1 MARVKELDLGR
12 VHQVSAYRF
21 ARRELSNRGGGIILA
36 DGVGLGKTYEALATV
51 ATLLSTRQHGKEKKK
66 QQAFRVL
73 TIVPPRLIT
82 KWADELFLPDH
93 FPKYM
98 VDWISPATRAV
109 ASTFRDVVVLRRPRD
124 LDNMAGNRRYGTN
137 VLPPGFYL
145 INVNLLHGTGQK
157 VTQLHNTPWDAIIV
171 DEAHLIAR
179 GLLHQR
185 GQHSVGSPRTAVIL
199 LTATPF
205 QLSPKELRHLLAETG
220 GGNGSNTYDEIYDD
234 PGFVDY
240 RHAVNRFFRAGHAE
254 DAKVAA
260 SLRDPVSQLL
270 RSRVVRNTRR
280 DGRVY
285 HFVEA
290 DGTPRTVGVDLF
302 RMDDN
307 VLASSMK
314 SDGLIEMPPA
324 DAEFYLKARNAVGD
338 LYARGDRTFLAG
350 ALRQLL
356 STYQQFGNSAAG
368 KKLDLVP
375 PPGSQHPKL
384 RAATELVIRLVR
396 DELSAAESQGW
407 VGKILIFTTYVGA
420 EHGEHL
426 PSSDDAH
433 GTSAALKRSIEKAL
447 RSMSVLRKPSKK
459 DRLGIFKHLAGAIA
473 RHGSHMNEVERQR
486 LIRRLRVFAGTR
498 LAGLLLTSPKTLQT
512 EVRQFGALLE
522 ALAPAEVGER
532 GLIGKEE
539 EVERRLS
546 ERRERIYQSVIDRYA
561 TRDLVARYDGAVSSE
576 QRDSHLRG
584 FNSPFQ
590 PLVLIASSVGQEG
603 IDLQKYCRHVVHYDL
618 EWNPAKVEQREG
630 RVDREGRLAK
640 GPINVYFLLCRGT
653 YDERVLH
660 VMANRFRWH
669 RVLLGNRGA
678 MDDAPSSA
686 NEPELPPAM
695 LKKMTLDLRP
705 RRSNIR

>member
-12 VHQVSAYRF
+12 THQVNAYRF

-51 ATLLSTRQHGKEKKK
+51 ATLLSTREHGRERRRL
-66 QQAFRVL
+66 QPFRVL
-73 TIVPPRLIT
+73 TVVPPRLIT

-98 VDWISPATRAV
+98 DDWTSPATRAV
-109 ASTFRDVVVLRRPRD
+109 ASTFRDVVVLRRARD
-124 LDNMAGNRRYGTN
+124 LDNTAGQRRYGTN

-145 INVNLLHGTGQK
+145 VNVNLLHGSGQK

-179 GLLHQR
+179 ALLYE
-185 GQHSVGSPRTAVIL
+185 HSGALMTSPRAAIIL

-205 QLSPKELRHLLAETG
+205 QLSPKELQHLLEATD
-220 GGNGSNTYDEIYDD
+220 GGNGSNAGREIYDNSD
-234 PGFVDY
+234 FREY
-240 RHAVNRFFRAGHAE
+240 RLAVNRFFREGHIE
-254 DAKVAA
+254 DAQAA
-260 SLRDPVSQLL
+260 AVLRDSVSRLL
-270 RSRVVRNTRR
+270 RGRMVRNTRR

-290 DGTPRTVGVDLF
+290 DGTPRPLGSDLF
-302 RMDDN
+302 RLDDKA
-307 VLASSMK
+307 LATSLESE
-314 SDGLIEMPPA
+314 GLIEMPAA
-324 DAEFYLKARNAVGD
+324 DAEFYLKARNALAD
-338 LYARGDRTFLAG
+338 LHAGGDRTFLAG

-368 KKLDLVP
+368 EKLGLVL

-384 RAATELVIRLVR
+384 HAGRELVIRLVQ
-396 DELSAAESQGW
+396 DELSEARDQGW

-420 EHGEHL
+420 EHGEQM

-433 GTSAALKRSIEKAL
+433 GTSSALKRSLEKSL
-447 RSMSVLRKPSKK
+447 RGMSVLRSHSKK
-459 DRLGIFKHLAGAIA
+459 DRRGIFQRLAGAVA
-473 RHGSHMNEVERQR
+473 RHGGYMTEAENQR
-486 LIRRLRVFAGTR
+486 LIRRLRVFAGTP
-498 LAGLLLTSPKTLQT
+498 LAGLLLTSPKALRT
-512 EVRQFGALLE
+512 EVRQLGALLD
-522 ALAPAEVGER
+522 ALAPALVEDWDSAGN
-532 GLIGKEE
+532 EE
-539 EVERRLS
+539 LERRLS
-546 ERRERIYQSVIDRYA
+546 ERRNQIYQNVIDRYA

-603 IDLQKYCRHVVHYDL
+603 IDLQKYCRHVIHYDL

-640 GPINVYFLLCRGT
+640 GPVNVYFLLCRGT
-653 YDERVLH
+653 FDERVLH

-678 MDDAPSSA
+678 MEEAPSSA
-686 NEPELPPAM
+686 DEPALPPAM

-705 RRSNIR
+705 QRSGR

>member
-12 VHQVSAYRF
+12 AHQVNAYRF
-21 ARRELSNRGGGIILA
+21 ARRELSHRGGGIILA

-51 ATLLSTRQHGKEKKK
+51 ATLLSTREHGKERRRA
-66 QQAFRVL
+66 QAFRVL
-73 TIVPPRLIT
+73 TVVPPRLIT
-82 KWADELFLPDH
+82 KWEDELFLPDH

-98 VDWISPATRAV
+98 DDWTSPATRAV
-109 ASTFRDVVVLRRPRD
+109 AKTFGDVVVLRRVKD
-124 LDNMAGNRRYGTN
+124 LDNRKGRRRYHTN

-145 INVNLLHGTGQK
+145 VNNRLLHGTGQK
-157 VTQLHNTPWDAIIV
+157 VTQLNKTPWDAIIV

-179 GLLHQR
+179 GLLDR
-185 GQHSVGSPRTAVIL
+185 SGGPLMNPLGAAIIL

-205 QLSPKELRHLLAETG
+205 QLSPKELQHLLETTD
-220 GGNGSNTYDEIYDD
+220 GNGSNAHDGIYGD
-234 PGFVDY
+234 PDFRDY
-240 RHAVNRFFRAGHAE
+240 RSAVNRFFRTGRHE
-254 DAKVAA
+254 DAKAAA
-260 SLRDPVSQLL
+260 SLRDSVSQLL
-270 RSRVVRNTRR
+270 RKRMVRNIRR
-280 DGRVY
+280 DGRIY

-290 DGTPRTVGVDLF
+290 DGTPKPLHLDLF
-302 RMDDN
+302 RLDDTA
-307 VLASSMK
+307 LASSMK
-314 SDGLIEMPPA
+314 RDGLIEMPEVH
-324 DAEFYLKARNAVGD
+324 AEFYLKARNALAA
-338 LYARGDRTFLAG
+338 LYARGERTFLAG

-368 KKLDLVP
+368 KKLDLDPTPV
-375 PPGSQHPKL
+375 SAHPKL
-384 RAATELVIRLVR
+384 RAVTELAIRLVR
-396 DELSAAESQGW
+396 DELSAARNQGW
-407 VGKILIFTTYVGA
+407 AGKILIFTTYVGA
-420 EHGEHL
+420 EHGERL

-447 RSMSVLRKPSKK
+447 RALSILRKPSKK
-459 DRLGIFKHLAGAIA
+459 DRLGIFKRLAGAID
-473 RHGSHMNEVERQR
+473 RHGRHMDREERQR

-498 LAGLLLTSPKTLQT
+498 LAGLLLTSPKALQS
-512 EVRQFGALLE
+512 EVRQLGGLLE
-522 ALAPAEVGER
+522 ALERAERDES
-532 GLIGKEE
+532 GLTEKE

-603 IDLQKYCRHVVHYDL
+603 IDLQKYCRHVIHYDL

-640 GPINVYFLLCRGT
+640 GPVNVYFLLCRGT

-660 VMANRFRWH
+660 VIANRFRWH
-669 RVLLGNRGA
+669 RVLLGNRCA
-678 MDDAPSSA
+678 MAAAPSST
-686 NEPELPPAM
+686 NEPELPAAM
-695 LKKMTLDLRP
+695 LKKIILDLRP
-705 RRSNIR
+705 RRFGR